1 MSGPATD
8 QLARHP
14 ALHTVPPN
22 SGEPPALLATRCT
35 ACGRTLFPPREYG
48 CEACGAGPDQLER
61 VELAGRGE
69 IEAVAVV
76 HRGFSPD
83 PPTPYAVAQIR
94 LEEGFV
100 IEALLADCDAAELRP
115 GQPVRTT
122 LVATATDDAGRPLVE
137 CRFTPAE

>member
-1 MSGPATD
+1 MSHPAPGH
-8 QLARHP
+8 LARHP
-14 ALHTVPPN
+14 SLHTLPANP
-22 SGEPPALLATRCT
+22 GEPPALLATRCA

-83 PPTPYAVAQIR
+83 PPAPYSVAQIR

-100 IEALLADCDAAELRP
+100 IEALLADCDPAQLRT

-122 LVATATDDAGRPLVE
+122 LVATATDDAGRALVE